1 MSTRLNLSTLFLA
14 VGMPLAVV
22 AEGDRPL
29 SAIDWLSSED
39 AQQSLRAPEPPVSRS
54 ALPDQVATSSI
65 GSVRRD
71 AIGLLPAQIT
81 GLPASLWGDT
91 RVDELTAL
99 IEQQEIVA
107 LPSVQALL
115 MMALLAEADAP
126 LAAVTA
132 GPPPGDGAVFRAR
145 VAKLIEFGAIDQA
158 AALLEQVDPHDVA
171 TFGQAFDVSLLLWR
185 EDQTCARLM
194 KSPEIAPTLSARIFC
209 LARSG
214 DWNTAALTLESGRA
228 VGALDPDSALLLAH
242 FLQTEDPEP
251 GRRPRLPQPVSPLAF
266 RIMDAI
272 AEPLPTNAMPL
283 AFSHSDLRD
292 TAGWKSQIE
301 AAERLTRVG
310 AVPGR
315 RLFEIYSDRLPAA
328 SGGVWD
334 RVSAVQVLIAAIGAD
349 NPVAVGNALPD
360 AWSAMRSIQLE
371 VAFARHFGPQIWQ
384 VMAGSRTAPL
394 APGGQSL
401 PQSIPGGDTPG
412 AGVLGPNTDLAF
424 RILMLSDQA
433 EEVAQAW
440 QPEQEGDRLLRD
452 LAMGRHPAPDQ
463 AANTMEEAIL
473 LSAEPATPPSDE
485 DPAAAAAR
493 HMSLGETILEVALLL
508 RRGIEA
514 DPGDVTRALQLLR
527 DWGLESTAR
536 AASLELLLLGDEA

>member
-251 GRRPRLPQPVSPLAF
+251 GRRPRLPRPKIVKNSS
-266 RIMDAI
+266 AI
-272 AEPLPTNAMPL
+272 KPIR
-283 AFSHSDLRD
+283 S
-292 TAGWKSQIE
+292 
-301 AAERLTRVG
+301 
-310 AVPGR
+310 
-315 RLFEIYSDRLPAA
+315 
-328 SGGVWD
+328 
-334 RVSAVQVLIAAIGAD
+334 VQL
-349 NPVAVGNALPD
+349 
-360 AWSAMRSIQLE
+360 
-371 VAFARHFGPQIWQ
+371 
-384 VMAGSRTAPL
+384 
-394 APGGQSL
+394 
-401 PQSIPGGDTPG
+401 
-412 AGVLGPNTDLAF
+412 
-424 RILMLSDQA
+424 
-433 EEVAQAW
+433 
-440 QPEQEGDRLLRD
+440 
-452 LAMGRHPAPDQ
+452 
-463 AANTMEEAIL
+463 
-473 LSAEPATPPSDE
+473 TPPVQNSGFQ
-485 DPAAAAAR
+485 
-493 HMSLGETILEVALLL
+493 S
-508 RRGIEA
+508 
-514 DPGDVTRALQLLR
+514 
-527 DWGLESTAR
+527 
-536 AASLELLLLGDEA
+536 